1 MKPRPL
7 QSDRY
12 NCRTAACARQRVPA
26 RHIPAGFTLIE
37 VLVVLIIVGL
47 VSGIL
52 FQALERAYRLQERF
66 GIELFDVQQR
76 QMAADW
82 YRQTVQGL
90 QPDYPDGRNKF
101 RGDSHEFSGLTSN
114 PLRFDHGGATAFT
127 WKIRTNPNG
136 TTTLIYREDSR
147 ESIIIN
153 WQGGEARFV
162 YLDDKQVSHTSW
174 PPLFGKPRQLPRM
187 IMVEASD
194 AGDPVSIVASVMGPI
209 APLPRLQDM

>member
-1 MKPRPL
+1 MQPRPF
-7 QSDRY
+7 QPDHD
-12 NCRTAACARQRVPA
+12 NCRTAACARQRVPV
-26 RHIPAGFTLIE
+26 RHHHAGFTLIE
-37 VLVVLIIVGL
+37 VLVVLIIVGM

-101 RGDSHEFSGLTSN
+101 QGGAHEFSGLTSN
-114 PLRFDHGGATAFT
+114 PLRFDQGGATAIT
-127 WKIRTNPNG
+127 WEIRTNPNG
-136 TTTLIYREDSR
+136 TTALIYRENNR
-147 ESIIIN
+147 ESTIMN
-153 WQGGEARFV
+153 WQGAEAHFV
-162 YLDDKQVSHTSW
+162 YLDEVQVKHTSW
-174 PPLFGKPRQLPRM
+174 PPPLGKSRQLPRM

-209 APLPRLQDM
+209 MPLPRLQDM